1 VTVDLHTAPATVTYN
16 GDFYALAHASMF
28 VRPGAVRVAS
38 STQGRGGLETVA
50 FVNRDGSLAL
60 LVLNNASAAVTFTVR
75 WHGRNLQ
82 ATLPAT
88 SLATYAWKPA

>member
-1 VTVDLHTAPATVTYN
+1 
-16 GDFYALAHASMF
+16 
-28 VRPGAVRVAS
+28 
-38 STQGRGGLETVA
+38 
-50 FVNRDGSLAL
+50 VNRDGSLAL